1 VLPRFLNNEAQ
12 EFEGFSDGVRSA
24 LLDGGLAA
32 DANGTLSP
40 SAAFATTA
48 NAWRM
53 VLRGES
59 NDFSACGTS
68 TLDGWAG
75 DILKSFGVGR
85 DGKVDVKREL
95 RRRGVAAF
103 GMILAA

>member
-1 VLPRFLNNEAQ
+1 
-12 EFEGFSDGVRSA
+12 
-24 LLDGGLAA
+24 
-32 DANGTLSP
+32 
-40 SAAFATTA
+40 
-48 NAWRM
+48 M
-53 VLRGES
+53 VLCGES

-75 DILKSFGVGR
+75 DLLKSFGVGR
-85 DGKVDVKREL
+85 DGRIDVKREL